1 MSKEINHQALAT
13 KYLEIIKRT
22 AIDIKKDT
30 VKVLELKQ
38 GDVVMIDNN
47 LLEVEIL
54 SPVSDSIYLTTLDS
68 DQDTY
73 RSGKCSYYSYY
84 DEYIKHL
91 RNLSKLAGMTRK
103 EMKEILESGE
113 YTIS

>member
-22 AIDIKKDT
+22 AIDIKADP

-38 GDVVMIDNN
+38 GDVVMLDNI

-54 SPVSDSIYLTTLDS
+54 SPVPDSIYLTTLDS

-73 RSGKCSYYSYY
+73 HSGKCSYY
-84 DEYIKHL
+84 DEHIKHL
-91 RNLSKLAGMTRK
+91 RNLSEIAVMTRK

-113 YTIS
+113 YTFS